1 MAKSK
6 ISAPP
11 ITEAVKNIKAG
22 KLLPIYFFFGE
33 DSFGI
38 ENAVNTIEAAVK
50 PMIGSD
56 FDRETFQGEEKSV
69 VEVIDFATAFPFGSG
84 KKFILLKDFD
94 KLKDKKALA
103 SYAASPPDFTILAI
117 VNNGPVSSAATE
129 PLKTLAEKNYMF
141 EAKELKGNTLVNW
154 LIDFTAA
161 KGKTL
166 TPENAQLLM
175 DISGENRNLLE
186 SQLEKIFIYLGDVH
200 EITIDSIKAL
210 STQSK
215 EFTIFDLQN
224 AIGKRNKSRSLKIA
238 LNMISKGAAAT
249 YLVHMLTRYF
259 TGLVRVN
266 ELTEKKIPNQ
276 AAARIVG
283 THPFYYKD
291 YLEARKIYSDNQ
303 IINAASA
310 LLKADIS
317 IKTSSADEKT
327 ILTILILEILS

>member
-11 ITEAVKNIKAG
+11 ITEAVRNIKAG

-38 ENAVNTIEAAVK
+38 ENAVKTLEAALI

-56 FDRETFQGEEKSV
+56 FDRETFQGEEKSI
-69 VEVIDFATAFPFGSG
+69 VEIIDFATAFPFGSG

-94 KLKDKKALA
+94 KLKDRKVLA

-117 VNNGPVSSAATE
+117 VNNGPISSIASE

-154 LIDFTAA
+154 LIEFTSA

-166 TPENAQLLM
+166 TPENARLLM

-186 SQLEKIFIYLGDVH
+186 SQLDKIFIYLGDKH
-200 EITIDSIKAL
+200 EITVDAIRAL
-210 STQSK
+210 STHLK

-224 AIGKRNKSRSLKIA
+224 AIGKKNKSLALKIA
-238 LNMISKGAAAT
+238 WSMNEKGVEPT
-249 YLVHMLTRYF
+249 YIVHMLTRYF
-259 TGLVRVN
+259 TGLARVN

-276 AAARIVG
+276 TAARIVG
-283 THPFYYKD
+283 THQFYYKD
-291 YLEARKIYSDNQ
+291 YLGARKIYSDNQ

-310 LLKADIS
+310 LLKADKS
-317 IKTSSADEKT
+317 IKTSSTDAKT
-327 ILTILILEILS
+327 LITILILEIVL